1 MDLTSLTP
9 EQRAL
14 VPATV
19 LAAAQKVADAQVAA
33 VVTPTPA
40 TPVVETPVKEES
52 AAPLEIEKAP
62 VEETVAEPQG
72 SALEVPPAETPKPK
86 PTTIEEVASEEMT
99 KEGRYRT
106 MVGIQRE
113 QGRLLR
119 ESRAEAETLRAE
131 IAALKKQNTAGG
143 PREDK
148 SAAQPAPVLDP
159 NRGAKIRA
167 AVGEEEYADLVS
179 EIRDQVL
186 REVAPVRDEIGRVAK
201 TVGATAQSQF
211 STQMEDLVHGWEAIN
226 DDPAF
231 YSLLDDRI
239 PGTTG
244 TYRQAALQAYADKDA
259 LRMAE
264 VFNVLIP
271 QMGTEAP
278 KPGVKPVVVPKL
290 DKKKYSAPPATPAAG
305 AKLEETVQTV
315 KFSEK
320 QKLAEDIRNGAYESR
335 DPEQRK
341 VLQAKMQ
348 KETDRIN
355 EAQRTG
361 RLVPG

>member
-19 LAAAQKVADAQVAA
+19 LAAAQKAAEAKVAA
-33 VVTPTPA
+33 VITPTPG
-40 TPVVETPVKEES
+40 TPVVEPPVVTEES
-52 AAPLEIEKAP
+52 AAPLEIEKANA
-62 VEETVAEPQG
+62 EETPAEPQG
-72 SALEVPPAETPKPK
+72 SALEVSVVETPKPK
-86 PTTIEEVASEEMT
+86 PSTLEEIATEEMT
-99 KEGRYRT
+99 TEGRYKT

-119 ESRAEAETLRAE
+119 EARADNETLRAE
-131 IAALKKQNTAGG
+131 IAALKTQNTVGQ
-143 PREDK
+143 REDK

-159 NRGAKIRA
+159 TRGAKIRTA
-167 AVGEEEYADLVS
+167 IGEEEYTELVS

-201 TVGATAQSQF
+201 TVGATAQSHF
-211 STQMEDLVHGWEAIN
+211 STQMEDLVPGWEAIN
-226 DDPAF
+226 DNPAF
-231 YSLLDDRI
+231 YGQLDDRI
-239 PGTTG
+239 PGTTT
-244 TYRQAALQAYADKDA
+244 TYRQAALEAYTAKDA

-264 VFNVLIP
+264 VFQVLIP
-271 QMGTEAP
+271 NMGTEAP
-278 KPGVKPVVVPKL
+278 KPGVKPPVVPKL
-290 DKKKYSAPPATPAAG
+290 DKKKFAAPPATPSVG
-305 AKLEETVQTV
+305 ASLEEKVQTV

-320 QKLAEDIRNGAYESR
+320 QKLAEDIRNGAFESR

-341 VLQAKMQ
+341 VLQARMQ